1 MRRLFSRAGWAFCAA
16 MLLGAGVANAAV
28 LTIEGSGAD
37 YEPRLT
43 RATGTNPGEG
53 LAIDTNV
60 NTPSD
65 AANLRIGGQARFRI
79 GSAYFF
85 ALPTLAPGE
94 TINLAS
100 LRFTQI
106 PDSAAAGV
114 RPTFNADLR
123 AVGIF
128 SDISVAHDPQGTQPQ
143 VNPNLDPSL
152 SSLLYGDAE
161 DDTRAAIG
169 TAVPRLEIHDNFLVP
184 DFYIANGGA
193 NATRT
198 TGPGANILLANY
210 LNTLYAAGV
219 PAGSYLVVTLNPDAP
234 PDDVNT
240 NRYQIASANA
250 TDASQRPALT
260 IEVVPEPS
268 TAGVIAVAGLGLLAR
283 RRRLVR

>member
-1 MRRLFSRAGWAFCAA
+1 MHRAPSLAGWIFYGALLLSAGAA
-16 MLLGAGVANAAV
+16 SAAV
-28 LTIEGSGAD
+28 IESSGAD

-53 LAIDTNV
+53 LAIDTNI

-79 GSAYFF
+79 GTAYFF
-85 ALPTLAPGE
+85 ALPALAPGE
-94 TINLAS
+94 TIASAS

-106 PDSAAAGV
+106 PDSATTGA

-123 AVGIF
+123 AVGLF

-143 VNPNLDPSL
+143 VNPSLDPSL

-161 DDTRAAIG
+161 DDSRAALG
-169 TAVPRLEIHDNFLVP
+169 TSVPRMEVQDNFLVP
-184 DFYIANGGA
+184 NDYIANGGA
-193 NATRT
+193 NATRAT
-198 TGPGANILLANY
+198 SAAANLLLANY
-210 LNTLYAAGV
+210 LNSLYAAGV

-240 NRYQIASANA
+240 NRYQVASANA
-250 TDASQRPALT
+250 TDPSQRPALT

-268 TAGVIAVAGLGLLAR
+268 AVGVFAAAGLGLVAR
-283 RRRLVR
+283 RRRR

>member
-1 MRRLFSRAGWAFCAA
+1 MRRFSCRFGWAVLATILVSA
-16 MLLGAGVANAAV
+16 GAANAAV
-28 LTIEGSGAD
+28 LTIEGSPAD

-43 RATGTNPGEG
+43 RPTTSQPGEG

-79 GSAYFF
+79 GTAYFF

-94 TINLAS
+94 TIYLAS

-106 PDSAAAGV
+106 PDSAATGV

-143 VNPNLDPSL
+143 INPSLDPSL

-161 DDTRAAIG
+161 DDTRAAVG
-169 TAVPRLEIHDNFLVP
+169 TTVPRFEIHDNFLVP
-184 DFYIANGGA
+184 DFYIANGGT

-198 TGPGANILLANY
+198 TGPGANLLFANY

-219 PAGSYLVVTLNPDAP
+219 PSGSYLVVTLNPDAP

-240 NRYQIASANA
+240 NRYQVASANA

-260 IEVVPEPS
+260 VEIVPEPS
-268 TAGVIAVAGLGLLAR
+268 AAGLLVLAGTALVAR
-283 RRRLVR
+283 RRRRA